1 VSGVAAVVATEVR
14 GCQARPAAHD
24 IGTVLAAALALP
36 GMAVQ
41 AQTAPEQGEIALK
54 HLLYKDKQPGLNRI
68 EVRAPSLYVLAP
80 LGTQWAVEGSYV
92 YDAVS
97 GATPGYHTAVS
108 GASVMHDERLATD
121 LKLTRY
127 FDRASFG
134 VGMATG
140 LENDYHSRSV
150 SMDASWSTDDRNR
163 TFNIGLGY
171 STDKVSSTN
180 NAMLKERKKINEFM
194 VGITQVWT
202 PNDIWQLN
210 YTFNSGKGYYSDPYK
225 AIDVRPNER
234 QQNIVLVRWNHH
246 FSGGGGT
253 LRSSYR
259 YYSDNF
265 GIKAHTLS
273 EEWVQPLGRWFTVT
287 PSLRLYSQSAAKFYI
302 DPIYDPN
309 NIPYPPGFFDNT
321 PKYIS
326 QDQRLSAFGGV
337 TLGMKFAIN
346 FSKNWSADFK
356 FEAYEQRGEWFLGDK
371 GSPGLA
377 PFQATFAQV
386 GLTAKF

>member
-1 VSGVAAVVATEVR
+1 MSGVAAVVATEAR
-14 GCQARPAAHD
+14 GTQARQAAHD
-24 IGTVLAAALALP
+24 VGTVLAAALALP
-36 GMAVQ
+36 GIAVQ
-41 AQTAPEQGEIALK
+41 AQTVPEQGEIAIK
-54 HLLYKDKQPGLNRI
+54 HLTYKDKQPGLNRI
-68 EVRAPSLYVLAP
+68 EVRAPSLYFLAP

-150 SMDASWSTDDRNR
+150 SMDASWSTEDRNR

-210 YTFNSGKGYYSDPYK
+210 YTYNSGKGYYSDPYK
-225 AIDVRPNER
+225 AIDVRPRER
-234 QQNIVLVRWNHH
+234 QQSIVLVRWNHH
-246 FSGGGGT
+246 FSGAGAT

-287 PSLRLYSQSAAKFYI
+287 PSIRLYSQTAAKFYV

-337 TLGMKFAIN
+337 TLGMKFAVK

-356 FEAYEQRGEWFLGDK
+356 FEAYEQRGEWFLGEK